1 MVQKVVPYE
10 VCDIH
15 LPDEVNADKTISFTY
30 GLVGYELD
38 VCARHGDDVAKK
50 LAKVDE
56 ILGALA
62 GNARKISTP
71 ARARSTRPGS
81 APAGPRRRTAA
92 DKMQT
97 AYKRQWLRENGHP
110 GLSDRGRIPRDLE
123 QKYELAHPA
132 A

>member
-62 GNARKISTP
+62 GSMYSKLIAEYVKTEAKSLKQHCEML
-71 ARARSTRPGS
+71 AAK
-81 APAGPRRRTAA
+81 TA
-92 DKMQT
+92 
-97 AYKRQWLRENGHP
+97 
-110 GLSDRGRIPRDLE
+110 
-123 QKYELAHPA
+123 
-132 A
+132 